1 MRKLLIALVLVALT
15 VPCLVSFTS
24 PPSHVWNGDGLI
36 TADEESELEALLA
49 DAGERSGIAHYAIL
63 YTADYSTISER
74 EMASRLG
81 IDLGSDNA
89 VILAV
94 WQSGVSYYY
103 ELFTY
108 GEAYGLIS
116 DSDAVDILDSKDVH
130 LIKSGRLADGLR
142 GYTNVSSAILVRNRT
157 VRWVIVIAVAA
168 VLAALAGAGAIF
180 GVYYLYKR
188 KLKSPIYPLS
198 KYARMQLTHANDV
211 FLGSNVTRVRVS
223 SSGSSGR
230 GGGGGSRGGSR
241 GSR

>member
-1 MRKLLIALVLVALT
+1 MRKLLITLILAALAL
-15 VPCLVSFTS
+15 PCLLSFTAPTS
-24 PPSHVWNGDGLI
+24 RVWNGDEML
-36 TADEESELEALLA
+36 TAEEEAALESALA
-49 DAGERSGIAHYAIL
+49 DAGVKSGIEHYAII
-63 YTADYSTISER
+63 YTASHSTISER

-81 IDLGSDNA
+81 IDIRNDSA

-94 WQSGVSYYY
+94 WTIGGDYYY

-116 DSDAVDILDSKDVH
+116 DSDANGILDSRDVKV
-130 LIKSGRLADGLR
+130 IKRGQLADGLR
-142 GYTNVSSAILVRNRT
+142 GYAAISSSTVAGNRITRLVA
-157 VRWVIVIAVAA
+157 VIVVAA
-168 VLAALAGAGAIF
+168 ILAALAGTGAVL

-198 KYARMQLTHANDV
+198 KYARLNLMHSNDV

-223 SSGSSGR
+223 SSSRSGR
-230 GGGGGSRGGSR
+230 GGGGGNGGSR